1 MPTYELTCRVCGHRF
16 DLFLMR
22 LLRNEDLVCP
32 ECGSTEIDRGVGGGV
47 LGSGTRS
54 TLGGASVGGCGTGRF
69 A

>member
-22 LLRNEDLVCP
+22 LLRNEDLLCP
-32 ECGSTEIDRGVGGGV
+32 QCGARDIERGVGGGI

-54 TLGGASVGGCGTGRF
+54 AVSAASSASCGTSRF
-69 A
+69 S